1 MRQIVC
7 GIDPGQTESGV
18 CVVVHED
25 GKFKIDYAAKMD
37 NASLLKLIASD
48 QSIGNYFPRVF
59 AIEPITPLGQTMGQ
73 SLIDTIKFIAI
84 LEDRINTQYLVH
96 AFFYPRAKYGRWLVP
111 DGKLSDATLRAA
123 IEEKCGSSSKKGDP
137 LYSLRGASDKRSA
150 FALAMYHLFKTGATS
165 GDSISCL
172 SNDPQPDS
180 ARATAGSAS
189 SNVRDRHRKPAC
201 NIER

>member
-1 MRQIVC
+1 MKQIVC
-7 GIDPGQTESGV
+7 GIDPGQSQSGV

-25 GKFKIDYAAKMD
+25 GEFKIDYATKMD
-37 NASLLKLIASD
+37 NASLLNLIVNNEC
-48 QSIGNYFPRVF
+48 IGNYFPRAF
-59 AIEPITPLGQTMGQ
+59 AIEPITPLGQTLGQ
-73 SLIDTIKFIAI
+73 SLIDTIKFIGI
-84 LEDRINTQYLVH
+84 LEDRIKNEYQVD

-123 IEEKCGSSSKKGDP
+123 LEEKYGPSAKKGDP

-165 GDSISCL
+165 GDSVSCL

-180 ARATAGSAS
+180 TRATAGSAS
-189 SNVRDRHRKPAC
+189 GNLCDRHRKPAR
-201 NIER
+201 NNER